1 MTTDLTAQIH
11 QYLTTAPS
19 SLFAQQK
26 VEMLAQWEGDANL
39 LWRVAVGDQQ
49 AVVKLYLDA
58 GQARSRRQFDGHRV
72 FAPLGLAPQPLWADR
87 YPHGLSHQLIVYR
100 WCEGE
105 LIDPNAQDELFAW
118 AEAIGTLHATPTDDV
133 QRFSPHPVNLDF
145 YWRIEQ
151 DSIAQIQR
159 WLATSDLALVTT
171 FNELA
176 AATTELVQNSL
187 PLWTTAT
194 PTAVHGDLSHQHTL
208 LERGRVTLL
217 DWEMFG
223 LGDPALDVAR
233 LLQREAQTLTPRQM
247 EQWLDHY
254 LQTVGQPSLVERI
267 ELFQKL
273 LEVHNVVYLLIGLQ
287 QHTADQLDAELRD
300 VLSFV
305 QASLATALDHAEI
318 ALGLTLSSKSEA
330 NAEAFINWL
339 LMNTSGAKSSDPT

>member
-1 MTTDLTAQIH
+1 MTTDLTAQLH

-19 SLFAQQK
+19 SLFAQQE
-26 VEMLAQWEGDANL
+26 VAVLAHWEGDANL
-39 LWRVAVGDQQ
+39 LWRVAVDDQQ

-100 WCEGE
+100 WSEGE
-105 LIDPNAQDELFAW
+105 SIDPNAQDELFAW
-118 AEAIGTLHATPTDDV
+118 AEAIGMLHATPTDDV

-159 WLATSDLALVTT
+159 WLATTDLTLVKT
-171 FNELA
+171 FDEIA

-187 PLWTTAT
+187 PLWATAT

-233 LLQREAQTLTPRQM
+233 LLQREAQTLTPSQT
-247 EQWLDHY
+247 EQWLDRY
-254 LQTVGQPSLVERI
+254 LQTVDHPTLAARI
-267 ELFQKL
+267 DLFQKL
-273 LEVHNVVYLLIGLQ
+273 LEVHNIVYLLIGLQ
-287 QHTADQLDAELRD
+287 QHTAVQLDAELRD
-300 VLSFV
+300 VLPFV
-305 QASLATALDHAEI
+305 QASLATALDRAADVLALSPPSNSAATAE
-318 ALGLTLSSKSEA
+318 E
-330 NAEAFINWL
+330 FITWL
-339 LMNTSGAKSSDPT
+339 LTTTSTLLSDPT